1 MPPCYAPFANPE
13 DRIRDLVMNIEE
25 IKTILDD
32 IQMSLEEDEEY
43 DNASEAL
50 ISIERTVELLDDAV
64 DELEEAADLLE
75 L

>member
-1 MPPCYAPFANPE
+1 MIKNAPFANPE

-32 IQMSLEEDEEY
+32 IQMSLEDDEEY
-43 DNASEAL
+43 DNALEAL
-50 ISIERTVELLDDAV
+50 VSIERAVDLLDEAV
-64 DELEEAADLLE
+64 DELEEAENLLE